1 MLIIIMK
8 LEKVIKSDAKGKKW
22 TAIFCMC
29 KGESCCKD
37 KDKKRV
43 HFGATGYTD
52 YTIGAT
58 EQQRKSY
65 RARHASGK
73 TAKPDT
79 ANALSYYILWGDS
92 RSRETNIN
100 SFKKKYNL

>member
-1 MLIIIMK
+1 MK
-8 LEKVIKSDAKGKKW
+8 LEKVVKSDAKNKKW
-22 TAIFCMC
+22 TAYFCMC
-29 KGESCCKD
+29 KGESKCCD
-37 KDKKRV
+37 NDKKKV

-58 EQQRKSY
+58 EEQRKSY
-65 RARHASGK
+65 LARHASGK

-92 RSRETNIN
+92 RSRQTNIN
-100 SFKKKYNL
+100 TFKKKYNL

>member
-1 MLIIIMK
+1 MK
-8 LEKVIKSDAKGKKW
+8 LEKVVKSDAKNKKF

-29 KGESCCKD
+29 KGESKCCD
-37 KDKKRV
+37 NDKKKV

-58 EQQRKSY
+58 EEQRKSY

-79 ANALSYYILWGDS
+79 ANALSYYILWNT
-92 RSRETNIN
+92 RSRTKNIEL
-100 SFKKKYNL
+100 FKKKFNL